1 MRTFIAI
8 PIPEEVKD
16 NILKLQKVLDK
27 NTFRLTKK
35 EQLHITIAFLGEIKE
50 EKIIQ
55 IKKELD
61 KIKFNKFTLKTKG
74 FGFFPSDTKIRIVWI
89 GLEENKEFL
98 KLQHDIRKIFN
109 FKEKLM
115 PHITIARAKK
125 ILFDKEKSLKNKLS
139 KMMTQEKTKEEK
151 NSETIF
157 EVDNFIFYESIPE
170 KEGHFYRKIYMFNAL
185 N

>member
-1 MRTFIAI
+1 MRAFIAI

-35 EQLHITIAFLGEIKE
+35 EKLHITIAFLGEIKE

-55 IKKELD
+55 IKNELD
-61 KIKFNKFTLKTKG
+61 KIKFNKFILKTKG
-74 FGFFPSDTKIRIVWI
+74 FGFFPSETKIRVVWV

-115 PHITIARAKK
+115 PHITIARARN
-125 ILFDKEKSLKNKLS
+125 IFFDKDKSLKNKLYNIFI
-139 KMMTQEKTKEEK
+139 KEDMFK
-151 NSETIF
+151 
-157 EVDNFIFYESIPE
+157 VDKFILYKSTFDGEEHIY
-170 KEGHFYRKIYMFNAL
+170 KEIYTFNAL